1 MEWKNILKAYGDKH
15 KKDDGSTHI
24 EGYGFPPKPYPKDKH
39 PNVRDKDGTPYPED
53 SPERGKSVDL
63 VNWFKSI
70 QQTFDTMLGNLD
82 VEVISSKDKSGFKE
96 MKREGSYAGKM
107 ITKHGQEISKGIV
120 DTMLEGY
127 LQGIAPTPSD
137 SNNAKFMDDSTT
149 NIQSIMSSSG
159 YSRTTEA
166 GLKVAEEMLTD
177 FLESSY
183 RTIKA
188 MHDASDGEE
197 DVESIEVDP
206 EKPVPIEFID
216 EVWDGNLGD
225 SVISDITD
233 LNNTIEEKLEDIIT
247 DSTSFDLDDDGTP
260 DVSKEDII
268 ENIKLEIKK
277 HTASPE
283 FVDSVKQ
290 FVGNVSFTFQLKYL
304 LAKESMESNPEVAD
318 QVTEEEAAERRS
330 RPKVDMS
337 DDYDNEQ
344 WKRTQDDNKS
354 NDQRTSKL
362 DWQSILQK
370 EVGLTTN
377 AGFTPA
383 IHNTT
388 FGEKKPCEGCKERK
402 KKCCE

>member
-53 SPERGKSVDL
+53 SPERGKTVDL

-82 VEVISSKDKSGFKE
+82 VEVISSKDRSGFRE

-188 MHDASDGEE
+188 MHDSAKSD
-197 DVESIEVDP
+197 DDIDDIEVDP
-206 EKPVPIEFID
+206 SKPVPKEFID
-216 EVWDGNLGD
+216 EVWDGNLGNAI
-225 SVISDITD
+225 ISDITD
-233 LNNTIEEKLEDIIT
+233 LNNTIEDKLEDIIT

-304 LAKESMESNPEVAD
+304 MAKESMESNPEVAD
-318 QVTEEEAAERRS
+318 QVTEEEAEEMRN
-330 RPKVDMS
+330 RPKVDTS

>member
-304 LAKESMESNPEVAD
+304 MAKESMESNPEVAD